1 MYKLELEN
9 IEEKVQ
15 EEIFTN
21 SPIKCYS
28 NSPIKFNSNLSSS

>member
-21 SPIKCYS
+21 SPIK
-28 NSPIKFNSNLSSS
+28 FNSNLSSS